1 MTSPPE
7 RPESEALPPA
17 AREAGVA
24 GLVLF
29 DGVCGFCD
37 AAVRWLLRHDPQGR
51 LRFAPLQ
58 GAAAAHLRAR
68 HPEIP
73 EGLETLV
80 YVEARGGEGERV
92 YLRSEAVFRACAQL
106 PEAPRWIG
114 WLARLPRGLTDLGYR
129 ALARLRYRLFG
140 RLDACR
146 VPGPGER
153 ERMLD

>member
-1 MTSPPE
+1 MAAPE
-7 RPESEALPPA
+7 AEHPAEA
-17 AREAGVA
+17 AGI
-24 GLVLF
+24 VLF

-37 AAVRWLLRHDPQGR
+37 AVVRWMLRHDPEGG

-58 GAAAAHLRAR
+58 GATAARLRAR
-68 HPEIP
+68 HPAIP

-80 YVEARGGEGERV
+80 YVEGPAGAERI
-92 YLRSEAVFRACAQL
+92 YLRSEAVFRAAAAIA
-106 PEAPRWIG
+106 APAWVG
-114 WLARLPRGLTDLGYR
+114 LAARLPRALTDAAYR
-129 ALARLRYRLFG
+129 LVARVRYRLFG